1 MYLPLN
7 YIQVLQV
14 ENMIS
19 NLFRKDKKGENNE
32 IMLYI

>member
-32 IMLYI
+32 